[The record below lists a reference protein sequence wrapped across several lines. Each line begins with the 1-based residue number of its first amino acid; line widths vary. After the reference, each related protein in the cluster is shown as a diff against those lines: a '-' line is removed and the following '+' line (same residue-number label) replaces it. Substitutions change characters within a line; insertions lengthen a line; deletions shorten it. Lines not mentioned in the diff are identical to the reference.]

1 MADRLFKPI
10 KVGNSLLKNRV
21 VMAPLTRFRADK
33 DHNVSEHAKE
43 YYEQRASVPG
53 TLLITEATFV
63 SGQAGGYP
71 NIPGIWSET
80 QIAGWKDVVDAVH
93 KKGSFI
99 YLQLWGLGRVAQEKV
114 LQEEGGWKVRSA
126 SAIAVPAE
134 QTSTG
139 KAGTTPDAMT
149 EDEIHEFINDYAQG
163 AANAIKAGFDG
174 VEIHGANG
182 YLIDQFWQDVSNQ
195 RTDAWGG
202 SIEKRAKFGLE
213 VTKAI
218 IKATGDSKKVA
229 IRLSPYVEFQGM
241 GMGDR
246 TIDNFTYITKEL
258 LKLDLAYIH
267 FIESRISGSAADG
280 VYRTAEDGTVEL
292 DPFIKVVGTEV
303 PIIIAGGYTPEKARK
318 VVGDMYTSDNILIG
332 FGRYFISTPDLPFR
346 LQHNIELNPYE
357 RKTFYTPGEGGYTD
371 YPFSKEFLAAQA
383 DSKL

>member
-10 KVGNSLLKNRV
+10 KVGNSLLKSRV

-63 SGQAGGYP
+63 SAQAGGYP

-99 YLQLWGLGRVAQEKV
+99 YLQLWGLGRVAQDKV

-149 EDEIHEFINDYAQG
+149 EDEIHEFINDYARG
-163 AANAIKAGFDG
+163 AANAIEAGFDG
-174 VEIHGANG
+174 VEIHGKKSHHSSTESA
-182 YLIDQFWQDVSNQ
+182 LIDFLQAPMAIS
-195 RTDAWGG
+195 
-202 SIEKRAKFGLE
+202 SISSGKMS
-213 VTKAI
+213 AI
-218 IKATGDSKKVA
+218 SEQMLGVAASK
-229 IRLSPYVEFQGM
+229 
-241 GMGDR
+241 
-246 TIDNFTYITKEL
+246 
-258 LKLDLAYIH
+258 
-267 FIESRISGSAADG
+267 SAQNSA
-280 VYRTAEDGTVEL
+280 
-292 DPFIKVVGTEV
+292 
-303 PIIIAGGYTPEKARK
+303 
-318 VVGDMYTSDNILIG
+318 
-332 FGRYFISTPDLPFR
+332 
-346 LQHNIELNPYE
+346 
-357 RKTFYTPGEGGYTD
+357 
-371 YPFSKEFLAAQA
+371 SK
-383 DSKL
+383 